1 VLSVTLAA
9 GQTSPAR
16 DKLRVG
22 DQGQDKRQKTLP
34 ARTPGS
40 LPVTPSPSSPAVLA
54 GVNRSAIVDGSTLS
68 KEQFRAL
75 PSSTLIQVQGR
86 QVTKQAMLDQVKPWP
101 QRAST
106 ISSQQ
111 RTARLN
117 ELRGRFLQKQQAELR
132 ARNEKVMAAFA
143 QRRGHEEAF
152 TRSAQFLKIHSE
164 AISLQ
169 SEYDR
174 ASLSQKTRLE
184 ARARELQRQLQN
196 LKASNLH

>member
-1 VLSVTLAA
+1 
-9 GQTSPAR
+9 
-16 DKLRVG
+16 
-22 DQGQDKRQKTLP
+22 
-34 ARTPGS
+34 
-40 LPVTPSPSSPAVLA
+40 
-54 GVNRSAIVDGSTLS
+54 VNRAAIVDGNTLG

-75 PSSTLIQVQGR
+75 PPSALIQVQGR
-86 QVTKQAMLDQVKPWP
+86 QVTKQAMLDQVKTRP

-132 ARNEKVMAAFA
+132 SRNEKVMAAFT
-143 QRRGHEEAF
+143 QRRVHEEAF
-152 TRSAQFLKIHSE
+152 THSAQFLKIHNE
-164 AISLQ
+164 AIALR

-174 ASLSQKTRLE
+174 ASPSQKTRLE